1 MGKRQ
6 HKQRKI
12 QDRNGIY
19 TFLRHYVDWSLF
31 QAYRHI
37 TYLGLE
43 KIPQDAAVI
52 LAPNHTN
59 ALMDALVIL
68 SMDRLPKV
76 FVARADI
83 FRNPRIAAFLHFLKI
98 MPIMRIRDGVEEV
111 KKNQEIIDRSVDV
124 LNDGIP
130 FCILPEGTHRAL
142 HSLLPLSKG
151 IFRIALQAQE
161 GLAGQRDVYIVPV
174 GIEYGNYFRF
184 RSTVLVQIGDPIN
197 VRRFTEEHPGME
209 HPELMNRMKELLTE
223 RMRSLILYI
232 PDDEWYEATHEIC
245 ALAVNRAIRQL
256 TAEEAGHEPLT
267 IRLEANRRI
276 VETVTRL
283 RKASPEQAGKIR
295 RLAEDIRK
303 ERLEK
308 GISLASLTLR
318 HPVRNRILP
327 ALVILAALP
336 YLLVCTIATSP
347 VTGATVLIL
356 KRMKDRAFDNSVR
369 FVLTLVLWP
378 LLMLV
383 YGSILW
389 SVLPW
394 EWALATFAALVPATL
409 FTQDTFRMIR
419 MLVSDIR
426 LLCAP
431 ELRRR
436 IKEFYNCFSMEN

>member
-1 MGKRQ
+1 MEKNR

-31 QAYRHI
+31 QAYRNI

-68 SMDRLPKV
+68 SMDRQPKV

-83 FRNPRIAAFLHFLKI
+83 FRNPRIASFLHFLKI
-98 MPIMRIRDGVEEV
+98 MPIMRIRDGVDEV
-111 KKNQEIIDRSVDV
+111 RKNQEIIDRSVDV

-130 FCILPEGTHRAL
+130 FCILPEGTHRAR

-161 GLAGQRDVYIVPV
+161 GLAGQRDVCIVPV

-197 VRRFTEEHPGME
+197 VRRFTEEHPGTE
-209 HPELMNRMKELLTE
+209 HPELMNRMKEVLTE

-232 PDDEWYEATHEIC
+232 PDDEWYDATHEIC
-245 ALAVNRAIRQL
+245 ALTVHREERKLI
-256 TAEEAGHEPLT
+256 AEGIGPLKT
-267 IRLEANRRI
+267 RLETNRRT
-276 VETVTRL
+276 VETIARL
-283 RKASPEQAGKIR
+283 REASPEQAGKIR
-295 RLAEDIRK
+295 ELAEDIRK
-303 ERLEK
+303 QRLEK
-308 GISLASLTLR
+308 GISLASLALR
-318 HPVRNRILP
+318 HPFRNRVLP

-336 YLLVCTIATSP
+336 YLLGCAAATLP
-347 VTGATVLIL
+347 VTGVTAMIL
-356 KRMKDRAFDNSVR
+356 RKMKDRTFDNSVR
-369 FVLTLVLWP
+369 FVVTLVLWP
-378 LLMLV
+378 LLMLI
-383 YGSILW
+383 YGTVLW
-389 SVLPW
+389 TSLPW
-394 EWALATFAALVPATL
+394 EWALAAFAALVPATL

-426 LLCAP
+426 LLAAP
-431 ELRRR
+431 RLRRR
-436 IKEFYNCFSMEN
+436 IREFYSCFSMEN